1 MTPSITRDFAISPS
15 EEYSPVVGPNTKKDI
30 TTEVISTTRSAV
42 PIFML
47 ECAFK
52 IMAMLSVPPLDA
64 PMLNKTADPTAGR
77 KIAKISS
84 SIGWSVMVPANG
96 TKRSRALKLKDIS
109 MLAYTVLMPT
119 SVPKNKKPMTRSPV
133 FTMNVK
139 SLAFM
144 PVSLLTTDEKP
155 VTPPKEKLFGNLKK

>member
-1 MTPSITRDFAISPS
+1 MKAFTKVDILDDTVNYQDFAISPS

-52 IMAMLSVPPLDA
+52 IMAMISVPPLDA

-109 MLAYTVLMPT
+109 IAGVYRLNANIRF
-119 SVPKNKKPMTRSPV
+119 PKIKAHDQ
-133 FTMNVK
+133 K
-139 SLAFM
+139 SC
-144 PVSLLTTDEKP
+144 VHQT
-155 VTPPKEKLFGNLKK
+155 

>member
-1 MTPSITRDFAISPS
+1 
-15 EEYSPVVGPNTKKDI
+15 
-30 TTEVISTTRSAV
+30 
-42 PIFML
+42 
-47 ECAFK
+47 
-52 IMAMLSVPPLDA
+52 
-64 PMLNKTADPTAGR
+64 
-77 KIAKISS
+77 
-84 SIGWSVMVPANG
+84 MVPANG

-109 MLAYTVLMPT
+109 MLEYTVLMPT
-119 SVPKNKKPMTRSPV
+119 SVPKNKKPRTRSPV